1 MKHTIKNTLAL
12 IMMICATV
20 VVAADSA
27 KSTTWCRLVTVDD
40 MLYRVVYQSE
50 KEENVN
56 IQIFDKNQQSVYN
69 EKALTTSFI
78 KNYDLSFLPYGTY
91 TLEVTATDYQYK
103 EEIVLGDVSSF
114 QMKLEEKGERKVSLV
129 GTKKAGKDMN
139 LYILDDSQEVIY
151 KENFD
156 KDSQV
161 HKNYNFQDMRSQKVT
176 FLLYHNDILISE
188 EDFVF

>member
-12 IMMICATV
+12 IMMISATV
-20 VVAADSA
+20 VMAADSA
-27 KSTTWCRLVTVDD
+27 RSTTWCRLVTVDD

-69 EKALTTSFI
+69 EIELTSSLI
-78 KNYDLSFLPYGTY
+78 KTYDLSFLPYGTY
-91 TLEVTATDYQYK
+91 MLEVTTTDYQYT
-103 EEIVLGDVSSF
+103 EEIILGDISSF
-114 QMKLEEKGERKVSLV
+114 QLKLEDKGERKVALV
-129 GTKKAGKDMN
+129 GTKKAGSDMN
-139 LYILDDSQEVIY
+139 LYILDDNKDVVY
-151 KENFD
+151 KENFA

-161 HKNYNFQDMRSQKVT
+161 HKNYNFQEMRSQKVT